1 MPYRFRLT
9 SNAKRELDKEIAYS
23 VKHWGKHHAKKY
35 RQELLAVIKR
45 IADNPFSYPE
55 HTGIKKGYRVVSY
68 KGNYIVY
75 SVNESEQYI
84 EIVAFPG
91 IYRDFQNEE

>member
-1 MPYRFRLT
+1 MPYCFRLT

-23 VKHWGKHHAKKY
+23 VKRWGKHHAKHY
-35 RQELLAVIKR
+35 RQELLTVIKR

-55 HTGIKKGYRVVSY
+55 HAGIKKGYRVVSY

-75 SVNESEQYI
+75 SVNEAEQYI
-84 EIVAFPG
+84 EIVAFPSV
-91 IYRDFQNEE
+91 YRSFQN